1 MLMTFAVSERREE
14 LHPNAVT
21 ISGRVTRAYRQ
32 DEDVVVRMCST
43 TGGQKHY
50 VSLLLP
56 KGRPIDGKVVS
67 LIGGARLQARGYL
80 HSVER
85 METYADLLRRI
96 GHPNRIE
103 AGDEGITL
111 ARTVTY
117 IVADS
122 LEILAEEGDDLNT
135 VIVQGIVWRAWKL
148 PRQPHA
154 FARLAIYDEHA
165 PLKPASGGVDGPGG
179 DGRKRAKREAHYAS
193 VMFPDGQTVEG
204 LPVHLTPHKDRKCS
218 YHIVGY
224 LHNIDYFE
232 RLSKILTRAKKSD
245 RVRQGDEDIRVGRTT
260 TYVIGQ
266 MVQEFL
272 SPIRVEHGRSKN

>member
-1 MLMTFAVSERREE
+1 MLKTLSLSPRREE

-21 ISGRVTRAYRQ
+21 ISGRVTRVYRQ

-56 KGRPIDGKVVS
+56 NGRPADGPLVS
-67 LIGGARLQARGYL
+67 LIGGTRLQARGYL

-103 AGDEGITL
+103 AGDEAIFI

-122 LEILAEEGDDLNT
+122 VEILAEDGDDLNT

-148 PRQPHA
+148 PRQQHA
-154 FARLAIYDEHA
+154 FARLAIYDQHA
-165 PLKPASGGVDGPGG
+165 PLKPVPSGTEGPSSNGH
-179 DGRKRAKREAHYAS
+179 KRAKREAHYAS

-204 LPVHLTPHKDRKCS
+204 LPVHLVPHKDRKCS

-232 RLSKILTRAKKSD
+232 RLSRILTRAKKSD
-245 RVRQGDEDIRVGRTT
+245 RVREGDGDIRVGRTT

-266 MVQEFL
+266 MVQEYL
-272 SPIRVEHGRSKN
+272 SPIRVEHGRSQN